1 LGKVGIGTDQPE
13 AKLHILAKSTDPVG
27 LQLRSEGPGRDAIF
41 ETTTDNDLDL
51 MLEAAGKTRFDL
63 VIYKGGG
70 LGIVECGALPS
81 IACVAF
87 AASPSNASLLVQNGQ
102 IRLFNSSGPL
112 AAIGNGAIYFD
123 TKANPATGDPPNT
136 PYFWDDGKKEWV
148 PLRGLK
154 CWDLNGNGRP
164 DLPAEDTNGDG
175 KVDINDCKG
184 PHGDPGP
191 QGPAGPP
198 GPQGPKGDKGDPGPP
213 GPQGPQGPPGPPGPQ
228 GPKGDKGEVDFRT
241 ADQRYVLKPRDE
253 TDLTIGSLATLR
265 DLKARGNLSV
275 GGNSDLLGNLTV
287 GGSISLSGGLTV
299 LGKVGIGTDKPTEK
313 LHVNGNLQVDGSA
326 SLRSYLFADWL
337 VVGEPGKGAELAW
350 GIINPDNGP
359 DLSIGPISDIT
370 AGRITPL
377 LRLTR
382 DGNLQINGNLRVTKA
397 KFFVQPH
404 PKDPTKEIAFAA
416 LEGPE
421 IGVYIR
427 GEAQL
432 QDGQAEITFPE
443 EFTLVTAE
451 EGLTVQL
458 TPIGEW
464 LQLYVVELSP
474 QKLVVR
480 EAQGKTGKFF
490 YLVQGVRQGFE
501 GFHAVQEVQRQ
512 EAQRKE

>member
-1 LGKVGIGTDQPE
+1 MEPIPFV
-13 AKLHILAKSTDPVG
+13 TDPTISQR
-27 LQLRSEGPGRDAIF
+27 LI
-41 ETTTDNDLDL
+41 
-51 MLEAAGKTRFDL
+51 LELK
-63 VIYKGGG
+63 
-70 LGIVECGALPS
+70 LPS
-81 IACVAF
+81 
-87 AASPSNASLLVQNGQ
+87 G
-102 IRLFNSSGPL
+102 
-112 AAIGNGAIYFD
+112 GAVNLQELD
-123 TKANPATGDPPNT
+123 
-136 PYFWDDGKKEWV
+136 
-148 PLRGLK
+148 R
-154 CWDLNGNGRP
+154 
-164 DLPAEDTNGDG
+164 
-175 KVDINDCKG
+175 
-184 PHGDPGP
+184 
-191 QGPAGPP
+191 
-198 GPQGPKGDKGDPGPP
+198 
-213 GPQGPQGPPGPPGPQ
+213 
-228 GPKGDKGEVDFRT
+228 
-241 ADQRYVLKPRDE
+241 RYVLKPRDE

-275 GGNSDLLGNLTV
+275 GGNSELLGNLTV
-287 GGSISLSGGLTV
+287 GGSAF
-299 LGKVGIGTDKPTEK
+299 
-313 LHVNGNLQVDGSA
+313 LQ
-326 SLRSYLFADWL
+326 SYLFADWL

-382 DGNLQINGNLRVTKA
+382 DGKIGINTDKPTEKLHVNGNLQVDGNLRVTKA

-501 GFHAVQEVQRQ
+501 GFHAIQEVQRQ

>member
-1 LGKVGIGTDQPE
+1 MEPIPFAPDPISHRL
-13 AKLHILAKSTDPVG
+13 ILELK
-27 LQLRSEGPGRDAIF
+27 
-41 ETTTDNDLDL
+41 
-51 MLEAAGKTRFDL
+51 
-63 VIYKGGG
+63 
-70 LGIVECGALPS
+70 LPS
-81 IACVAF
+81 
-87 AASPSNASLLVQNGQ
+87 G
-102 IRLFNSSGPL
+102 
-112 AAIGNGAIYFD
+112 GAVNLQELD
-123 TKANPATGDPPNT
+123 
-136 PYFWDDGKKEWV
+136 
-148 PLRGLK
+148 R
-154 CWDLNGNGRP
+154 
-164 DLPAEDTNGDG
+164 
-175 KVDINDCKG
+175 
-184 PHGDPGP
+184 
-191 QGPAGPP
+191 
-198 GPQGPKGDKGDPGPP
+198 
-213 GPQGPQGPPGPPGPQ
+213 
-228 GPKGDKGEVDFRT
+228 
-241 ADQRYVLKPRDE
+241 RYVLKPRDE

-275 GGNSDLLGNLTV
+275 GGNSELLGNLTV
-287 GGSISLSGGLTV
+287 GGSAF
-299 LGKVGIGTDKPTEK
+299 
-313 LHVNGNLQVDGSA
+313 LQ
-326 SLRSYLFADWL
+326 SYLFADWL

-370 AGRITPL
+370 TGRITPL

-501 GFHAVQEVQRQ
+501 GFHAIQEVQRQ